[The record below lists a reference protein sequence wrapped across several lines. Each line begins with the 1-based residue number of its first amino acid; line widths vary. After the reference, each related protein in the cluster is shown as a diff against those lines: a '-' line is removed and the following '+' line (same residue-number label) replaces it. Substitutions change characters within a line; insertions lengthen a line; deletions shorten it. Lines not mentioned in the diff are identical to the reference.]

1 VKLRTATLED
11 AELLLDWR
19 NDAET
24 RANSRQHDLVPW
36 DSHVIW
42 LAALL
47 ADPARELLIAERDGN
62 AVGTVR
68 FDRERDE
75 TVLSWTIAPARRGQ
89 GLGRAMVRCAVE
101 RAPTARMRAEI
112 AASNARSIAIAREAG
127 FRPSETIGDIM
138 VWRRP

>member
-1 VKLRTATLED
+1 MKLRAATLED

-47 ADPARELLIAERDGN
+47 ADPARELLIAERDGR

-75 TVLSWTIAPARRGQ
+75 TALSWTIAPAWRGQ

-101 RAPTARMRAEI
+101 RTPTARLRAEI
-112 AASNARSIAIAREAG
+112 VASNARSIAIAREAG